1 MIGKT
6 FDKPSAG
13 KSDLLRLVF
22 MKKLH
27 QSIAY
32 RFSLNL
38 FFIFLFTSFTLGFSQ
53 ELLEQKLPLSTL
65 LPERT
70 SFTQNIVYKTN
81 RMGKPV
87 SLDLYRP
94 KNQVAEKLPV
104 VIYVHGG
111 AWAKGDKGVRANNYI
126 ESFILKL
133 VEKNYAVIS
142 IDYTLVSETVHFP
155 LPVEDTKDAVRWVRK
170 NAEKYNFDPD
180 NIGFFGASSGAHLSL
195 LAAYTPDNEYMGSPE
210 LSSYSAKVN
219 YVVDNFGPTDLNKL
233 LHTRLGKVPVAIVGS
248 FFKPIVEIRKKLV
261 YGISGYNINNEKRK
275 AIDYLETVSPINDT
289 ETGIPTFILHGNKDK
304 VAPLKHSKKLA
315 RKLKKQN
322 IEVTLVVVEDGVHG
336 FGTTD
341 KAYMNQLTEE
351 MVQFI
356 VTHKK

>member
-1 MIGKT
+1 MI
-6 FDKPSAG
+6 
-13 KSDLLRLVF
+13 
-22 MKKLH
+22 
-27 QSIAY
+27 Y

-38 FFIFLFTSFTLGFSQ
+38 FFIFLFTAFTSGFSQ
-53 ELLEQKLPLSTL
+53 ELLEKHLPPSTL

-70 SFTQNIVYKTN
+70 ALTENIVYKSNTL
-81 RMGKPV
+81 GKQV

-94 KNQVAEKLPV
+94 KNKAAEKLPV

-170 NAEKYNFDPD
+170 NAEQYHFDPD

-195 LAAYTPDNEYMGSPE
+195 LAAYTPDNEYAGSPE
-210 LSSYSAKVN
+210 LSAYSAKVN

-233 LHTRLGKVPVAIVGS
+233 LHTRLGKVPVSIVGL

-261 YGISGYNINNEKRK
+261 FGISGYDINDEKRK
-275 AIDYLETVSPINDT
+275 AVDYLETVSPINDT
-289 ETGIPTFILHGNKDK
+289 EGGIPTFILHGDKDK
-304 VAPLKHSKKLA
+304 VAPLKHSKKLV
-315 RKLKKQN
+315 RKLKEHH
-322 IEVTLVVVEDGVHG
+322 IEAKLVVVEDGVHG

-341 KAYMNQLTEE
+341 TSYMNRLTDE
-351 MVQFI
+351 MVAFI
-356 VTHKK
+356 VAHKK

>member
-1 MIGKT
+1 
-6 FDKPSAG
+6 
-13 KSDLLRLVF
+13 
-22 MKKLH
+22 MKQFH
-27 QSIAY
+27 QSILY

-38 FFIFLFTSFTLGFSQ
+38 FFIFLLTSFTAGFSQ
-53 ELLEQKLPLSTL
+53 ELPEQKFPPSTL

-70 SFTQNIVYKTN
+70 VMTKEIVYKTN
-81 RMGKPV
+81 SLGTPV

-94 KNQVAEKLPV
+94 KNQPTEKLPV

-111 AWAKGDKGVRANNYI
+111 AWAKGDQVVRADNYI
-126 ESFILKL
+126 ERFILKL

-155 LPVEDTKDAVRWVRK
+155 VPIEDTKDAVRWVRK
-170 NAEKYNFDPD
+170 NAEQYHFDPD
-180 NIGFFGASSGAHLSL
+180 NIGYFGASSGAHMSL
-195 LAAYTPDNEYMGSPE
+195 LAAYTPDNEYKGSSE
-210 LSSYSAKVN
+210 LSPYSAKVN

-233 LHTRLGKVPVAIVGS
+233 LHTRLGKVPVTIVGW
-248 FFKPIVEIRKKLV
+248 FFKPIVEIREKLV
-261 YGISGYNINNEKRK
+261 YGISGYDINTEKRK

-289 ETGIPTFILHGNKDK
+289 ENGIPTFILHGDKDK
-304 VAPLKHSKKLA
+304 VAPLKHSKKLV

-322 IEVTLVVVEDGVHG
+322 VESTLVVVKDGIHG
-336 FGTTD
+336 FGKTD
-341 KAYMNQLTEE
+341 RTYMDQLTDE

>member
-1 MIGKT
+1 MI
-6 FDKPSAG
+6 
-13 KSDLLRLVF
+13 
-22 MKKLH
+22 
-27 QSIAY
+27 Y

-38 FFIFLFTSFTLGFSQ
+38 FFIFIFTASTSGFSQ
-53 ELLEQKLPLSTL
+53 ELLEKHLPPSTL

-70 SFTQNIVYKTN
+70 ALTENIVYKNNTL
-81 RMGKPV
+81 GKPV
-87 SLDLYRP
+87 SLDIYRP
-94 KNQVAEKLPV
+94 KNKATDKLPV

-111 AWAKGDKGVRANNYI
+111 AWVKGDKGVRANNYI

-155 LPVEDTKDAVRWVRK
+155 QPAEDTKDAVRWVRK
-170 NAEKYNFDPD
+170 NAEQYHFDPD

-195 LAAYTPDNEYMGSPE
+195 LAAYTPDNEYVGSPE
-210 LSSYSAKVN
+210 LSPYSARVN

-233 LHTRLGKVPVAIVGS
+233 LHTRLGKVPVSIVGL

-261 YGISGYNINNEKRK
+261 FGISGYDINNEKRK
-275 AIDYLETVSPINDT
+275 AIDYLETVSPVNDT
-289 ETGIPTFILHGNKDK
+289 EKGVPTFILHGNKDK

-315 RKLKKQN
+315 RRLKKHN
-322 IEVTLVVVEDGVHG
+322 IETELVVVEDGIHG

-341 KAYMNQLTEE
+341 KAYLDQLTDE
-351 MVQFI
+351 MVRFI
-356 VTHKK
+356 ENHKK

>member
-1 MIGKT
+1 
-6 FDKPSAG
+6 
-13 KSDLLRLVF
+13 
-22 MKKLH
+22 MKQLQ
-27 QSIAY
+27 QSILY

-38 FFIFLFTSFTLGFSQ
+38 FFIFLLTSFTLGFSQ
-53 ELLEQKLPLSTL
+53 DFPENKFPPSTI

-70 SFTQNIVYKTN
+70 ALTQNIVYKTN
-81 RMGKPV
+81 SLGKPV

-94 KNQVAEKLPV
+94 KNPATGKLPV

-111 AWAKGDKGVRANNYI
+111 AWAKGDQVVRAGNYI

-155 LPVEDTKDAVRWVRK
+155 VPIEDTKDAVRWIRK
-170 NAEKYNFDPD
+170 NAEQYNFDSD

-195 LAAYTPDNEYMGSPE
+195 LAAYTPDNEYTGSPE
-210 LSSYSAKVN
+210 LSSYSSKVN
-219 YVVDNFGPTDLNKL
+219 YVVDNYGPTDLNKL
-233 LHTRLGKVPVAIVGS
+233 LHTRLGKVPVAIVGL
-248 FFKPIVEIRKKLV
+248 FFKPIVEIRQKLV
-261 YGISGYNINNEKRK
+261 YGISGYDINDEKRK

-289 ETGIPTFILHGNKDK
+289 EGGVPTFILHGDKDK
-304 VAPLKHSKKLA
+304 VAPLKHSKKLV

-322 IEVTLVVVEDGVHG
+322 IEATLIVVKDGVHG
-336 FGTTD
+336 FGKTD
-341 KAYMNQLTEE
+341 NAYMDRLTDE

-356 VTHKK
+356 ITHKK